1 MTGRAT
7 MRTRWA
13 AALAALLVLLA
24 PNLRGNQEGAYVAP
38 QSGWLW
44 VVDSDNFGADGRVLL
59 VDPAARRVVSS
70 LRAGFQPD
78 IALSLDG
85 SRLYLAYSTRDQ
97 RRGFLEVIDTANGAV
112 LQQLE
117 TPDRYLTIGPVH
129 TSKLA
134 LSKDG
139 RWLYQYR
146 SSDTRYQSVYYIAT
160 FDTERHAFLPE
171 RAVVPLCEAG
181 ELISLQ
187 EPLRVGLMCSRTQDL
202 RLIEIAPNGSLLRK
216 TPPRVVVTDDEKQGQ
231 YPSVGF
237 VSADGQRLVVLNG
250 DGRLTKADSGL
261 RVLERGAVDQQSR
274 GIEPSGP
281 VRVPEGV
288 RPAATDPRNWL
299 AGKRIRQHP
308 AMLSTDG
315 TRVYLGV
322 GRRGPHGGGVWLD
335 EIVIAD
341 AATLVRIGSIAPRL
355 PFFSFLVDRGG
366 SRLFTVATPSAE
378 ILVLDVTNGN
388 EVASIPV
395 GRTPVFAVQAP

>member
-1 MTGRAT
+1 VRPYCEVERSPHDGPSDDADTVGGSCRVA
-7 MRTRWA
+7 RVA
-13 AALAALLVLLA
+13 S
-24 PNLRGNQEGAYVAP
+24 PNLRGNQEGGYVAT

-59 VDPAARRVVSS
+59 VDPAARRV
-70 LRAGFQPD
+70 
-78 IALSLDG
+78 
-85 SRLYLAYSTRDQ
+85 
-97 RRGFLEVIDTANGAV
+97 
-112 LQQLE
+112 
-117 TPDRYLTIGPVH
+117 
-129 TSKLA
+129 
-134 LSKDG
+134 
-139 RWLYQYR
+139 
-146 SSDTRYQSVYYIAT
+146 
-160 FDTERHAFLPE
+160 
-171 RAVVPLCEAG
+171 
-181 ELISLQ
+181 
-187 EPLRVGLMCSRTQDL
+187 
-202 RLIEIAPNGSLLRK
+202 
-216 TPPRVVVTDDEKQGQ
+216 QGQ

-250 DGRLTKADSGL
+250 DGRLTKAGSGL

-288 RPAATDPRNWL
+288 RPAATDPRDWL

-341 AATLVRIGSIAPRL
+341 AATLAWIGSIAPRL
-355 PFFSFLVDRGG
+355 PFFSFRVDRGG